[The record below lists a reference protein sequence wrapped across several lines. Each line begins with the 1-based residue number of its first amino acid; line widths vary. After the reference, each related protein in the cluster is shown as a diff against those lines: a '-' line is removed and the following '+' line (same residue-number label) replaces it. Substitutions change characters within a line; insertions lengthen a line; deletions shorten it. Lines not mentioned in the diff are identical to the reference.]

1 MRYMN
6 NRKSSIIKII
16 KNISG
21 GSADSETSC
30 IRVSGKDASNFLQG
44 QLSNDIEALN
54 NNTYQISSFLTNQGK
69 VIALVRIFKTNDG
82 YLILLNK
89 EIAKYFIEKISMYIL
104 NSDVTITLM
113 DDFAVFGIIEDISEK
128 ILEDLKINMPYK
140 FAQPSDD
147 GIWILNNSS
156 KEYKSIILIS
166 EKSLDSN
173 QFSKKFNFKESSENI
188 LKLTDMLEK
197 FLRLDEKNKER
208 YIPQILN
215 ADELNGISFSK
226 GCYTGQE
233 IVARTHYLGK
243 VKKKIFLINSEKNLL
258 EINDKIYN
266 KDNELLGEIIS
277 KSILV
282 NNLFYS
288 LGIIKVGSENNML
301 ISKNIPLTII
311 H

>member
-1 MRYMN
+1 
-6 NRKSSIIKII
+6 
-16 KNISG
+16 
-21 GSADSETSC
+21 
-30 IRVSGKDASNFLQG
+30 
-44 QLSNDIEALN
+44 
-54 NNTYQISSFLTNQGK
+54 
-69 VIALVRIFKTNDG
+69 
-82 YLILLNK
+82 
-89 EIAKYFIEKISMYIL
+89 
-104 NSDVTITLM
+104 
-113 DDFAVFGIIEDISEK
+113 
-128 ILEDLKINMPYK
+128 
-140 FAQPSDD
+140 
-147 GIWILNNSS
+147 
-156 KEYKSIILIS
+156 
-166 EKSLDSN
+166 
-173 QFSKKFNFKESSENI
+173 
-188 LKLTDMLEK
+188 MLEK
-197 FLRLDEKNKER
+197 FLRIDEKNKER

-266 KDNELLGEIIS
+266 KDNELLGEVIS

-301 ISKNIPLTII
+301 ISKNIPLTIV